1 LEWIK
6 LLWFKI
12 KKVEFF
18 SFSSSVLYKTSLSL
32 NLGLVNRIA
41 LPFSKN
47 KIIFNWKKMGIT
59 LLLVILA
66 IIIKSIC
73 QYFLGAQETSLE
85 KILSGLDYPFY
96 QGCFLGGIIM
106 VFIQDNW
113 NNMWDYLYNSFT
125 MKFDSGD
132 ENSGDEAIKKSLKG
146 KDKITDSNINNK
158 AIDKNLEEEVT
169 KKEDKNLEEV
179 TKKEELSSGSS
190 SNIKLPSKPKL
201 TLDEIVQSTIIAGE
215 TAADTKD
222 SADRIR
228 EVAKAISKY
237 TILDLNKIDINN
249 KKDVDT
255 FFIDLLKQHGILYS
269 HYTVYRDTWIKCRLA
284 NLTFENTSKVKEG
297 INKYVQAREKYLSAI
312 GTLDNHESVI
322 TQAKV
327 YYSILNEQRNVVNK
341 ELNEVEEIILKDLR
355 QSPFCTTHHED
366 CKKLVRSLLDYN
378 NAKKEFNT
386 QDSLLKKKIG
396 EAINKKP

>member
-1 LEWIK
+1 M
-6 LLWFKI
+6 WFKI

-18 SFSSSVLYKTSLSL
+18 SFSSSVLYKTSPSQSLSII
-32 NLGLVNRIA
+32 NRIA
-41 LPFSKN
+41 LPFSKS

-59 LLLVILA
+59 LLLIILA
-66 IIIKSIC
+66 IVIKSIC

-132 ENSGDEAIKKSLKG
+132 ESSGDEAIKKSLKG
-146 KDKITDSNINNK
+146 KDKIRDSDSNISSK
-158 AIDKNLEEEVT
+158 AIDKNLEEI
-169 KKEDKNLEEV
+169 
-179 TKKEELSSGSS
+179 TKKEELSSSSS
-190 SNIKLPSKPKL
+190 SNIQLPKPKL

-215 TAADTKD
+215 TATDTKD
-222 SADRIR
+222 SADRIL
-228 EVAKAISKY
+228 EASKAVSKY
-237 TILDLNKIDINN
+237 NTLDLNRIDINN
-249 KKDVDT
+249 KKDVET

-284 NLTFENTSKVKEG
+284 NLTFENTPKVKEG

-312 GTLDNHESVI
+312 GTLDNHENVT

-341 ELNEVEEIILKDLR
+341 ELNKVEEIILKDLR
-355 QSPFCTTHHED
+355 QSPFCTTRHED
-366 CKKLVRSLLDYN
+366 CKKLVRSLIDYN